1 MNHLS
6 REGMKDLLDGSAAPG
21 DLSEAVSHLAICS
34 SCMAEAE
41 GLLMR
46 KDQKRG
52 AAKIVRDLLD
62 LEEHGVVEMLLA
74 DAQWAELQR
83 MGAKAQKDRIAVS
96 APCKTP
102 AFSRLLLG
110 ELRSSSSWEEAERL
124 ASLVAASIHA
134 MDPGEFGPALKN
146 DLRGETMIELAN
158 SRRRAA
164 EWKRSEDAL
173 AKAEAFLVA
182 GTGDRR
188 LQARLLAI
196 TASLDADRGRIESA
210 VAGFGLCTKLYEA
223 LGERA
228 LVARTLVQIADTLS
242 EPDPRAG
249 LSYLDEAN
257 SYLVAGDPILV
268 NAKLLRVD
276 CLVWTGRHREA
287 SKWLLLCERP
297 GSGRTLIR
305 YRFIGARLLHSLG
318 YRREAERLL
327 NDVVTED
334 LENELFKD
342 ALLDLL
348 YLLKVHI
355 SEGDREKAIAVCHRA
370 IGESVL
376 AEFSHD
382 QLKAL
387 WRQILAAL
395 ATPAFDAAMF
405 PSIKLYLSLHWRHP
419 APHAPSLAR
428 LR

>member
-1 MNHLS
+1 
-6 REGMKDLLDGSAAPG
+6 
-21 DLSEAVSHLAICS
+21 
-34 SCMAEAE
+34 MAEAE
-41 GLLMR
+41 SLVMR
-46 KDQKRG
+46 GDRKRG

-62 LEEHGVVEMLLA
+62 LEEQEVVEMLQA
-74 DAQWAELQR
+74 DAQWTELQP
-83 MGAKAQKDRIAVS
+83 MGPKAQKDRIAVS
-96 APCKTP
+96 ARCKTP
-102 AFSRLLLG
+102 AFARLLLG

-164 EWKRSEDAL
+164 KWKRSEDAL
-173 AKAEAFLVA
+173 AKAEAFLAA

-188 LQARLLAI
+188 LQARLLVI
-196 TASLDADRGRIESA
+196 TATLDADRGRIESA
-210 VAGFGLCTKLYEA
+210 VAGFTISRKLYES

-257 SYLVAGDPILV
+257 SYFVAGDPLIL

-287 SKWLLLCERP
+287 SRWLLGCERP
-297 GSGRTLIR
+297 KNGRMLIR
-305 YRFIGARLLHSLG
+305 YRFIEARLLHSLG

-327 NDVVTED
+327 NDVVTDD

-355 SEGDREKAIAVCHRA
+355 SEGDREKATAVCRRA
-370 IGESVL
+370 LDEPVL
-376 AEFSHD
+376 AQFSHD
-382 QLKAL
+382 QPKAL

-395 ATPAFDAAMF
+395 ETPAFDAAVL
-405 PSIKLYLSLHWRHP
+405 PLLNYT
-419 APHAPSLAR
+419 
-428 LR
+428 